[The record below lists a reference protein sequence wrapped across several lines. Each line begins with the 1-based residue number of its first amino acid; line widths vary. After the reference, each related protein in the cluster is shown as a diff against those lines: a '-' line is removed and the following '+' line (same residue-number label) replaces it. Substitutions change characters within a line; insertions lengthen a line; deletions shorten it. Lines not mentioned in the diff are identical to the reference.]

1 MLPAHV
7 LTDQR
12 KAGRG
17 RALRV
22 ERREGRE
29 REAAVVRGAARSMP
43 NLTVITG
50 PAGETLEVQGELVI
64 GREHYDLDL
73 ADPEVSRRHAALRVV
88 DEGVEVTSSEIEE
101 RPPQRAPSPALRR
114 ASLSAP

>member
-1 MLPAHV
+1 
-7 LTDQR
+7 
-12 KAGRG
+12 
-17 RALRV
+17 
-22 ERREGRE
+22 
-29 REAAVVRGAARSMP
+29 MP